1 MTLEWEPV
9 LKDVISEVLETMF
22 FAMVDFEDVES
33 ADQHFDYESEIDL
46 VNHNG
51 RMEIHLRVSEA
62 FAKMITANLLGIEED
77 QVNDDFLEDS
87 LRELANMVGGGY
99 HARMNSTEWQLRIPK
114 ACKIAPEGK
123 ESSPTA
129 DVLRFGSF
137 GEPAG
142 AASLQYVPESTER
155 E

>member
-9 LKDVISEVLETMF
+9 LKEVISEVLETMF
-22 FAMVDFEDVES
+22 FAMVDFEDMES
-33 ADQHFDYESEIDL
+33 ADQLFDYESEIDL

-51 RMEIHLRVSEA
+51 RMAIHLRVSEA

-77 QVNDDFLEDS
+77 KVNDDFLEDS

-99 HARMNSTEWQLRIPK
+99 HAHMNSTEWQLGIPK
-114 ACKIAPEGK
+114 ACRIAPERK
-123 ESSPTA
+123 DADFSA
-129 DVLRFGSF
+129 DVVRFGFF

-142 AASLQYVPESTER
+142 NASLQYLPGSTN
-155 E
+155 

>member
-1 MTLEWEPV
+1 MTIQWEPV

-22 FAMVDFEDVES
+22 FAMVDFEETKS
-33 ADQHFDYESEIDL
+33 GDQPFEFESEIDL

-51 RMEIHLRVSEA
+51 RMAIHLKVSEA
-62 FAKMITANLLGIEED
+62 FAKTITANLLGIEEE

-99 HARMNSTEWQLRIPK
+99 HAHVNSTEWKLGIPK
-114 ACKIAPEGK
+114 ASRIAPDKK
-123 ESSPTA
+123 EADSTT
-129 DVLRFGSF
+129 DVLRFEFF

-142 AASLQYVPESTER
+142 TASLKFMPGSTN
-155 E
+155 

>member
-1 MTLEWEPV
+1 MNLEWEPV

-22 FAMVDFEDVES
+22 FAMVDFEDMES
-33 ADQHFDYESEIDL
+33 ADQLFDYESEIDL

-51 RMEIHLRVSEA
+51 RMAIHLQVSEA

-77 QVNDDFLEDS
+77 EVNDDFLEDS

-99 HARMNSTEWQLRIPK
+99 HAHMNSTEWQLGIPK
-114 ACKIAPEGK
+114 ACRIAPETK
-123 ESSPTA
+123 EAVSSG
-129 DVLRFGSF
+129 DVLRFGFF

-142 AASLQYVPESTER
+142 NASLQYLPGSTN
-155 E
+155 